1 MVKLHV
7 LGLAMN
13 KEPFD
18 IDEQEIDTEI
28 PEIDDL
34 VDDEIYYE
42 TDLNDAIREIEG
54 SIYHEQ
60 KDPEEE

>member
-18 IDEQEIDTEI
+18 IDEQKIGTEI

-42 TDLNDAIREIEG
+42 TDLNDAIRHIEE
-54 SIYHEQ
+54 SIYHES
-60 KDPEEE
+60 PELE